1 MRLLPILTAVVV
13 GLTLV
18 ATASARTAATWGS
31 QAHKVCAQIDKE
43 IDRIPEPTSLS
54 GLAVQLPKLLAA
66 GRKEHR
72 LLKAIAVPAAQKTKV
87 STYLATYPRL
97 FALLE
102 KMIDAAKA
110 GDQKGFDGL
119 LAKGEP
125 ISMEATRLASALKA
139 PACAD

>member
-1 MRLLPILTAVVV
+1 MRLLPIVTAVVV
-13 GLTLV
+13 GLALA
-18 ATASARTAATWGS
+18 ATATARTAATWGG
-31 QAHKVCAQIDKE
+31 QADKICAQIDRE
-43 IDRIPEPTSLS
+43 IDRIPEPTSLA

-87 STYLATYPRL
+87 GNYLATYPRL

-102 KMIDAAKA
+102 KMIGAAKA
-110 GDQKGFDGL
+110 GDQEAFDGL

-125 ISMEATRLASALKA
+125 ISKQATQLASALKA